1 MSRIT
6 TEEALHD
13 VSFALDTLR
22 AIKNPSD
29 EHAMAIFNLTDAQYY
44 LIRALEDMV
53 QADEVRY
60 LSVTDEDYQPIEED
74 AA

>member
-22 AIKNPSD
+22 AIKKPSD

-44 LIRALEDMV
+44 LGCALRDMA
-53 QADEVRY
+53 QADEARY
-60 LSVTDEDYQPIEED
+60 LEVTDKDYNLRGF
-74 AA
+74 